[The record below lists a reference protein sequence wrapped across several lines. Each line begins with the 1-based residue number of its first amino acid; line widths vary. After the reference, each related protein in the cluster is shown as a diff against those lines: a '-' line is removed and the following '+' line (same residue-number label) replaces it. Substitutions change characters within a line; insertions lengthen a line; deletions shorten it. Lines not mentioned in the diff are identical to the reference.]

1 MKMSLG
7 EIATIQAGYQFRGRV
22 VHDPSGG
29 VPVIQMK
36 DYDPIHGINVGGMM
50 TIRTESVPAACIAR
64 TGDVLFLSRGQRLTA
79 TVVNPEA
86 EGAIVSGYFFILR
99 PAAEI
104 AEPGYLAWY
113 INQTV
118 FQNQLRAVAK
128 GTDTPLVAKTDIQD
142 LSVELPTMNIQALVA
157 RLDELSRRER
167 CLLEAITEKRSALI
181 QALTLEAARSGLKP
195 EGTRT

>member
-1 MKMSLG
+1 MKLSLG

-22 VHDPSGG
+22 VHDPTGG

-36 DYDPIHGINVGGMM
+36 DYDPVHGIDVDGMM
-50 TIRTESVPAACIAR
+50 TIRTDTVPAACIAR

-79 TVVNPEA
+79 TVVTHEV

-99 PAAEI
+99 PEADI
-104 AEPGYLAWY
+104 AEPGFLAWY
-113 INQTV
+113 INQTR

-128 GTDTPLVAKTDIQD
+128 GTDTPLVSKTDIQD
-142 LSVELPTMNIQALVA
+142 LTVELPPINIQALVA
-157 RLDELSRRER
+157 RLDELSRREHR
-167 CLLEAITEKRSALI
+167 LLEAIAEKRSALI
-181 QALTLEAARSGLKP
+181 QALTQEAARSGLKP